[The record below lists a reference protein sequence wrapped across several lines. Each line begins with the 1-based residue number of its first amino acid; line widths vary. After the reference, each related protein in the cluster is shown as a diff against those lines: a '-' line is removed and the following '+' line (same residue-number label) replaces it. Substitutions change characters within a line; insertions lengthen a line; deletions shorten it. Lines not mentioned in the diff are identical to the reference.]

1 MDGASPAAIEAVTT
15 WQPSSRSA
23 FRAYQRTATPRIVPS
38 SANNVSDDTDVK
50 CTTTATTTTTTTT
63 TSTAAG
69 APLADHVSD
78 VFVDA
83 RGNVLFFTT
92 PYATTL
98 LIHRCVVYVV
108 IDTHLSA

>member
-50 CTTTATTTTTTTT
+50 CTTTAATTTTTA
-63 TSTAAG
+63 TAAG

-92 PYATTL
+92 PYVTTL
-98 LIHRCVVYVV
+98 LIH
-108 IDTHLSA
+108 